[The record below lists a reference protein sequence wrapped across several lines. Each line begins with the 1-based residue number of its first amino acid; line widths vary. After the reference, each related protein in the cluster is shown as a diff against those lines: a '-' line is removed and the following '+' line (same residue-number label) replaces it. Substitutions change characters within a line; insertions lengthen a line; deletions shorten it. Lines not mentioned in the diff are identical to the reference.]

1 MVNVKTDVIKSFFVS
16 VILLIAIIVSYWQV
30 THFNFVCYDD
40 NTYVTNNS
48 NIQQGITP
56 KTIKWAFTT
65 FYDAN
70 YHPLTWLSHML
81 DFKLYGSN
89 AAGHHW
95 TNVEF
100 HIANTLL
107 LFFILFKMTG
117 ALWQSAFAAAL
128 FALHPLHVES
138 VAWVA
143 ERKDVLSTFFGFLT
157 MGAYYR
163 YVKKTDAKNY
173 LWVIVL
179 LSLGLM
185 AKPML
190 VTLPF
195 VLLLMDFWPL
205 KRFHFKN
212 DSIIPSDTKNR
223 FGIKTNYRLILEKI
237 PLCVPVAISC
247 ALTFLAQKD
256 AGAVQALRQLP
267 VKDRITNALV
277 SYIDYVLKMF
287 WPSKLAVF
295 YPHPGN
301 TLPDWKV
308 YGAALLLAGSCFAA
322 YRAAKKYPYIVVGL
336 FWYLVTLVPVIG
348 LVQVGEQAMADRY
361 TYIPLIGLFIIVA
374 WGGSELFKKWRYQKV
389 FLGVI
394 SVVVLSALTI
404 CTSYQLRYWKNAV
417 TLFEHAIKVTKNN
430 YLGQNNLGAAYAPV
444 NIDIAISHY
453 KEALKIQP
461 NCSLVL
467 FNLGTAFSD
476 KKEYNEAYLYLT
488 KSIKFNPKRTEARM
502 NLANVASIQGKF
514 DEAVSQYNKILEIH
528 PDNANAHYN
537 LAHVMTAQG
546 KLDEAVSQY
555 EEALRI
561 NPRYSNAHYYLGNIL
576 LNEGKTK
583 EAFMHFTEVIR
594 INPDDARAF
603 NKLGLILLN
612 QGKYKHARVFFS
624 KALQLDPGF
633 SEARTI
639 LGRLNNVL
647 KERKP

>member
-1 MVNVKTDVIKSFFVS
+1 M
-16 VILLIAIIVSYWQV
+16 ILLIAIVVPYRQV
-30 THFNFVCYDD
+30 INFDFVCYDD
-40 NTYVTNNS
+40 NTYVTNNP

-56 KTIKWAFTT
+56 KTIKWSFTT
-65 FYDAN
+65 FYEAN

-81 DFKLYGSN
+81 DVKLYGLN

-100 HIANTLL
+100 HILNTLL

-117 ALWQSAFAAAL
+117 SLWQSAFAAAL

-163 YVKKTDAKNY
+163 YVKKTDVKNY
-173 LWVIVL
+173 LWVIVFL
-179 LSLGLM
+179 TISLM

-205 KRFHFKN
+205 KRLQFKN
-212 DSIIPSDTKNR
+212 NSILPSESKTR
-223 FGIKTNYRLILEKI
+223 FGIKTNYRLIFEKI
-237 PLCVPVAISC
+237 PLFVPVGISC
-247 ALTFLAQKD
+247 VLTFLAQKN
-256 AGAVQALRQLP
+256 AGAVQVLRQLP
-267 VKDRITNALV
+267 VKDRIANALV
-277 SYIDYVLKMF
+277 SYINYVLKMF

-301 TLPDWKV
+301 TLPEWKIF
-308 YGAALLLAGSCFAA
+308 GAALLLAGSCFAA
-322 YRAAKKYPYIVVGL
+322 LRAAKKYPYIAVGL

-348 LVQVGEQAMADRY
+348 LVQVGDQAMADRY

-374 WGGSELFKKWRYQKV
+374 WGGSELFKKWRYQNI
-389 FLGVI
+389 FLGVF
-394 SVVVLSALTI
+394 SVAVLSALTM

-430 YLGQNNLGAAYAPV
+430 SLGQNNLGVAYASV
-444 NIDIAISHY
+444 DIDKAISHY
-453 KEALKIQP
+453 EEALKIQP
-461 NCSLVL
+461 NNSLAL

-476 KKEYNEAYLYLT
+476 KKNYNEAYLYLT
-488 KSIKFNPKRTEARM
+488 KSIKINPKRIEARM
-502 NLANVASIQGKF
+502 NLANVAYIQGRF
-514 DEAVSQYNKILEIH
+514 DEAVSQYNKILEIY
-528 PDNANAHYN
+528 PDNENAHYN
-537 LAHVMTAQG
+537 LAYVMSAQG
-546 KLDEAVSQY
+546 KLDEAVSHY
-555 EEALRI
+555 KETLRI
-561 NPRYSNAHYYLGNIL
+561 SPQYSKAHYYLGNIL
-576 LNEGKTK
+576 LNEGQIRA
-583 EAFMHFTEVIR
+583 AFMHFREVIR

-612 QGKYKHARVFFS
+612 QGKYKQACVFFS

-633 SEARTI
+633 SEVRTK
-639 LGRLNNVL
+639 LDML
-647 KERKP
+647 KNRMPD